1 MTNKYIMFELDDEKI
16 KVLADVI
23 SNKTAKVILE
33 HLADKE
39 ASETEIANALKFP
52 ANTVNYNI
60 KKLLEAGLIEK
71 TKTYFWSV
79 KGKKI
84 PYYKVANKKIVI
96 SPKSSSNNKALLSAL
111 LATGIGALLIKLYTS
126 NAYQSIQK
134 TTEFA
139 SSGGAEILD
148 KAAPSI
154 TPDAGN
160 NVINSVSQM
169 PEIWIW
175 FLLGGIFALIIF
187 MMSRY
192 LTENSTIYC
201 GVVS

>member
-1 MTNKYIMFELDDEKI
+1 MFEMDDEKI

-23 SNKTAKVILE
+23 SNKTSKAILE

-39 ASETEIANALKFP
+39 ASETEISNALKLP

-84 PYYKVANKKIVI
+84 PYYKVANKKIII
-96 SPKSSSNNKALLSAL
+96 SPKSSSNTKTLLSAL
-111 LATGIGALLIKLYTS
+111 LATGIGALLIRLYTS
-126 NAYQSIQK
+126 NVYSSSIQK
-134 TTEFA
+134 TA
-139 SSGGAEILD
+139 DMAVRSADSGVVSSGGAEILD
-148 KAAPSI
+148 KVAPSI
-154 TPDAGN
+154 MPDAGS
-160 NVINSVSQM
+160 NVVNSVSQM

-175 FLLGGIFALIIF
+175 FLLGGVFALIIF
-187 MMSRY
+187 MILNWRKM
-192 LTENSTIYC
+192 
-201 GVVS
+201 